1 MRDQLVFA
9 GSFKGEL
16 DKAAALSALLVGVKA
31 MALALAPLLIVMFL
45 VAALI
50 NYLQVG
56 SIFSFEPVK
65 PTFNRLNPGEGFRQ
79 KFLKSRPYLELGK
92 TLVKIMLAVL
102 IVGAVLW
109 VASRDMMEL
118 MRQTAPRVTS
128 YTASLILEIGWKVG
142 LAFLLLGAGDL
153 FLQRFLHLKEMRM
166 TKQEVK
172 QEYKETEGN
181 PLFKNLRRQIHR
193 EILMQNMLAA
203 VRQAHVVVVNPTH
216 LAVALRYDRE
226 TMSAPTVVAKGAE
239 LMAAKIRE
247 IATEA
252 DVPLMRDVPLA
263 HALFELE
270 IDDEIP
276 DELYETVAVVLSWAY
291 QLAEDRGE
299 VTSHA

>member
-1 MRDQLVFA
+1 
-9 GSFKGEL
+9 
-16 DKAAALSALLVGVKA
+16 
-31 MALALAPLLIVMFL
+31 
-45 VAALI
+45 
-50 NYLQVG
+50 
-56 SIFSFEPVK
+56 
-65 PTFNRLNPGEGFRQ
+65 
-79 KFLKSRPYLELGK
+79 
-92 TLVKIMLAVL
+92 
-102 IVGAVLW
+102 
-109 VASRDMMEL
+109 
-118 MRQTAPRVTS
+118 
-128 YTASLILEIGWKVG
+128 
-142 LAFLLLGAGDL
+142 
-153 FLQRFLHLKEMRM
+153 M

-226 TMSAPTVVAKGAE
+226 TMSAPTLVAKGAE